1 MKSYL
6 NFLSKNKL
14 YTAIEIVGMAV
25 AMAFVLYIGT
35 FLIGQFTSDSFIK
48 KQGNIYV
55 GRSERVY
62 LTSGTVKG
70 QLEGKF
76 PEIEEICR
84 VMGTSYFAGVS
95 FDMMLN
101 PDAHPMRQ
109 NAIIADGNF
118 FELFPFPLVEGAHS
132 NALAAENSIL
142 LSEGFVAKYFSDESP
157 MGRNIRI
164 SIGGAETELVVTG
177 VFKDFQNTVFSP
189 PEIIYRADVIQ
200 SLMPSMLRNGSGIC
214 ATFYKLS
221 EGADVEALEAGMEK
235 VIKENDRI
243 YIHGLYDEFHLTP
256 FKDISTKEIEVIA
269 PFEGIVSSDFISI
282 LIAAGVLLLVFAILN
297 NIALIVAQTGFR
309 AREMASRRLVG
320 AQPGGIVLRYL
331 AESFMLT
338 SVSFGL
344 ALLLS
349 HLFAPQFSE
358 LIGKDVYPLK
368 NISWVEIAF
377 MTGFVLL
384 LSLCSGIIPALLVSK
399 YKPIDVVR
407 GNFSRNSKMIVS
419 RVLIVCQSVIAI
431 ACIAVAM
438 MMMLQLRHMISKPM
452 GYERDGRIM
461 VANANRASEYYVEDL
476 KSVAGVEKVGWLNY
490 EPMSASMS
498 GSTFYRNDGEELK
511 FDTFMGDQAA
521 FEILGFKVI
530 RQNAEPTEYSM
541 WLPESV
547 MLALGLDYD
556 CTGIELDN
564 GYIPVC
570 GIIEEFHKGAA
581 NMDDVHSE
589 FMMVPWIMEM
599 KSEEDFMMLRSLI
612 VQVSGDENEAVKRI
626 REFYRG
632 KGFAD
637 DDIVVYSYNEIN
649 RKMYSVENQ
658 NLSLISVFALLVVL
672 LASMAMLAMSVY
684 YSKQNS
690 KTVALRK
697 VMGCSMG
704 QLYRHTVYGFLKAV
718 GIAALAAC
726 PVAFF
731 IAGKWLENYSY
742 RIPNYWWV
750 YLLSFLVMVL
760 VALLSVTWQT
770 VRLINTN
777 PVEALKKE

>member
-1 MKSYL
+1 MKSYIK
-6 NFLSKNKL
+6 FLSKNKL
-14 YTAIEIVGMAV
+14 YTAIEVVGMAV
-25 AMAFVLYIGT
+25 AIAFVLYIGT

-48 KQGNIYV
+48 KQGNVYV

-95 FDMMLN
+95 FDMMLE
-101 PDAHPMRQ
+101 PDAQPMRQ
-109 NAIIADGNF
+109 NAIIADENF
-118 FELFPFPLVEGAHS
+118 FELFPFPLVEGDHS
-132 NALAAENSIL
+132 DALAAENSIL
-142 LSEGFVAKYFSDESP
+142 LSEGFVAKFFSDESP

-164 SIGGAETELVVTG
+164 AIGGSETELVVTG
-177 VFKDFQNTVFSP
+177 VFKDFYNTVFSP

-200 SLMPSMLRNGSGIC
+200 SLMPSMLRNGSGVC

-221 EGADVEALEAGMEK
+221 EGADMAALEAGMGK

-256 FKDISTKEIEVIA
+256 FKDISTNEIEVIA
-269 PFEGIVSSDFISI
+269 PFEGVVPAEFISI
-282 LIAAGVLLLVFAILN
+282 FIAAGALLLIFAILN
-297 NIALIVAQTGFR
+297 YISLTVAQTGFR

-368 NISWVEIAF
+368 HIGVVEAAF
-377 MTGFVLL
+377 MAVLVL
-384 LSLCSGIIPALLVSK
+384 VLSLCSGIIPALLVSK
-399 YKPIDVVR
+399 YRPIDVVR
-407 GNFSRNSKMIVS
+407 GNFSRNSKMVVS
-419 RVLIVCQSVIAI
+419 KVLIVCQSVIAI
-431 ACIAVAM
+431 ACIAVAAVM
-438 MMMLQLRHMISKPM
+438 LLQLRHMMSKPM

-461 VANANRASEYYVEDL
+461 VANANKASEYHVEDL

-490 EPMSASMS
+490 EPMSVSMS
-498 GSTFYRNDGEELK
+498 GSTFHRNGGEEVK
-511 FDTFMGDQAA
+511 FDTFMGDRAA

-541 WLPESV
+541 WLPEPV
-547 MLALGLDYD
+547 MFALGLDYD
-556 CTGIELDN
+556 CTAIELDD

-570 GIIEEFHKGAA
+570 GIIEEFHKGTA
-581 NMDDVHSE
+581 NMDEVHSE
-589 FMMVPWIMEM
+589 FMMVPWIIEM
-599 KSEEDFMMLRSLI
+599 KNEEDFRMLQSLI
-612 VQVSGDENEAVKRI
+612 VQVSGDENDAVKRI

-637 DDIVVYSYNEIN
+637 DDIVVYSYNEVN
-649 RKMYSVENQ
+649 RQKYPLENQ

-672 LASMAMLAMSVY
+672 LASMTMLAMSVY

-690 KTVALRK
+690 KTVALRR
-697 VMGCSMG
+697 VMGCSRG
-704 QLYRHTVYGFLKAV
+704 ELYRQTVSGFLKAV
-718 GIAALAAC
+718 AIATLVAC
-726 PVAFF
+726 PAAFF
-731 IAGKWLENYSY
+731 VAGKWLENYSY

-750 YLLSFLVMVL
+750 YLLAFIVMVL

-770 VRLINTN
+770 LRLINTN